1 MDCGG
6 LNQRQGR
13 TIKNLLIFFVFVE
26 INSGKDF
33 FFFFFF
39 SFLSGW
45 LKGFKESRTCFDL
58 FLPLP
63 F

>member
-1 MDCGG
+1 M
-6 LNQRQGR
+6 
-13 TIKNLLIFFVFVE
+13 KNKTPYKIFVANFFCFCEE
-26 INSGKDF
+26 IREKVG

-39 SFLSGW
+39 SFFSFLFLSGW
-45 LKGFKESRTCFDL
+45 LKGFEESRTCFDL